1 MIIVEKYKW
10 TFYLNKILDNKIDF
24 ALIKIIQNN
33 LLAVNAAD
41 RNIALRGVTPAMI
54 YAEVNAHN
62 KLISEFF
69 ESGIDEHCFDQWFE
83 AKTQTN
89 KTFLEKIF
97 EDYIKFNF
105 NEINKFETIDSSTFL
120 YTYNL
125 YKDLVR
131 IPVGQVCR
139 HLAKAVTIT
148 EEEISKLK
156 VCLIFASKE
165 DTDYVIDALLEKNML
180 NVYFN
185 RFIVDYNLYT
195 GNMKIKP
202 SVSKTFS
209 IQVFVQE
216 SDELFGD
223 PFHEIGYIEI
233 TEKEIGELMDGNA
246 IDFPSMIP
254 SDFCSNNDYN
264 EIAVRV
270 INKIFGENIEVP
282 TEHDIS
288 DDY

>member
-33 LLAVNAAD
+33 LLAVNTAD
-41 RNIALRGVTPAMI
+41 RNVALRGMTPAKI
-54 YAEVNAHN
+54 YAEINAHN

-69 ESGIDEHCFDQWFE
+69 ESGIDEHHFDKWFE
-83 AKTQTN
+83 AKMQTN

-120 YTYNL
+120 YSYNL

-139 HLAKAVTIT
+139 HLAKAITIT

-165 DTDYVIDALLEKNML
+165 DTDYIIDALLEKNVL

-233 TEKEIGELMDGNA
+233 TEKEIGELKDGNS
-246 IDFPSMIP
+246 IEVPSMIP

-264 EIAVRV
+264 EIAVKV
-270 INKIFGENIEVP
+270 INKILGENIEVP

-288 DDY
+288 EYY